1 MFLIFVEIASAISGK
16 TAMNTRQSGSEGVV
30 AKMGDPTPAGSQDP
44 GGDGEVSRQ
53 IPNYRLVL
61 SSGSDA
67 YLDPYGPR
75 CKPRRG

>member
-1 MFLIFVEIASAISGK
+1 
-16 TAMNTRQSGSEGVV
+16 MNTRQSGSEGVV

-61 SSGSDA
+61 SSGSDVC
-67 YLDPYGPR
+67 LDSGRSRVRFPVRVINEIEHY
-75 CKPRRG
+75 